1 MNSFYL
7 WLGISM
13 IVVGLNLGAVAI
25 YLYRRNNYRPRR
37 VRSTWID

>member
-13 IVVGLNLGAVAI
+13 IVAGLNLGAVAI
-25 YLYRRNNYRPRR
+25 YLYLRNNYRPRR

>member
-25 YLYRRNNYRPRR
+25 YLYRRSNYRPRR